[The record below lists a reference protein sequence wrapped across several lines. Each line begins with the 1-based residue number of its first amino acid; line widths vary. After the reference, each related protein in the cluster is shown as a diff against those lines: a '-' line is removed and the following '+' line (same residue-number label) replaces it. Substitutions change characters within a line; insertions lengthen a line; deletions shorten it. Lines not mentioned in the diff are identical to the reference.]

1 MNDTSRLDALRK
13 QPKFDNINQAKTVIN
28 STELTFKQK
37 LEQVKALEEMS
48 SGLEGELFGDVY
60 SSLHLEAV
68 TPEDVALISSE

>member
-28 STELTFKQK
+28 NTQLTFKQK
-37 LEQVKALEEMS
+37 LEQVKALEEKS
-48 SGLEGELFGDVY
+48 TGLERELFGDVY

-68 TPEDVALISSE
+68 TPEDVALISDE